1 MIESSSL
8 MQSFPAV
15 QTDDDGAGKLLL
27 QARGRV
33 ATSMSPRIRYESR
46 ISMKNVS
53 YFFCLL
59 QNTKPLLKK

>member
-1 MIESSSL
+1 MIESSAL
-8 MQSFPAV
+8 IV
-15 QTDDDGAGKLLL
+15 QMDDNGAGKLLL
-27 QARGRV
+27 QARGRAV
-33 ATSMSPRIRYESR
+33 TGMSPRICYECR